1 MNAHRSPIQILCA
14 LCAALATLPAAAQTA
29 ASNVVIRVD
38 ATPLTALVRPG
49 LERLRDTPGLT
60 LRQQG
65 AGAPQGDLS
74 IRGGPFNGAGLLL
87 NGLTLRNAQT
97 EHWHADLPV
106 PDVWT
111 DTPTVLTGME
121 RFRAAPGHPSG
132 SVSLE
137 LAPLSG
143 NLRSVTLGGGG
154 KGALFGQAV
163 FTETEPLRDGVAGAS
178 AFVSADRADQTDGYR
193 DNDLERGAAGA
204 RISAA
209 SETMRGDLVTA
220 LSWREFGARGFYG
233 TDPTYPAAERRGDA
247 LAAGSLRFARD
258 PRQPARL
265 SAAWLRTRD
274 TYWLDRH
281 NRAFYENDH
290 TTDFF
295 ALHGDT
301 RRMVSDTVSVDLRA
315 DGDLETLASRSLGN
329 HTRSHASFAALP
341 NLASGPL
348 TWTLGGALEL
358 FSTDSPVPLPAAGVE
373 WAVSDRH
380 TLFLSYSTAVRK
392 PSYTEL
398 NYESPS
404 SLGNTG
410 LDRQRTQTAE
420 LGWKAETG
428 PFRWRAVLFH
438 EEGRNIVDWLRASPA
453 GRWQAVNL
461 ETLRTTGL
469 AAEGVWEVDGA
480 TDLGL
485 NLLAVSKDTDTAGY
499 TSRYALDYPRA
510 AADACVR
517 HRLTRELS
525 LRLSQGVS
533 RYAANRARRHG
544 DGFWDTRAG
553 VRWQPRRFP
562 GLTLNAGVDNLL
574 DDDFQIFPGQES
586 ARRRVHVSL
595 TRVW

>member
-1 MNAHRSPIQILCA
+1 MLTVFRAP
-14 LCAALATLPAAAQTA
+14 AQTA
-29 ASNVVIRVD
+29 VSNVVILIE
-38 ATPLTALVRPG
+38 ATPLASLVRPG
-49 LERLRDTPGLT
+49 PEPLRDIPGLM

-65 AGAPQGDLS
+65 ASAPQGDLS
-74 IRGGPFNGAGLLL
+74 IRGSPFNGAGLLL

-97 EHWHADLPV
+97 EHWHADLSV
-106 PDVWT
+106 PNIWT

-121 RFRAAPGHPSG
+121 RFRAASGHPSG

-137 LAPLSG
+137 LAPLSET
-143 NLRSVTLGGGG
+143 LRSITLGGGD

-163 FTETEPLRDGVAGAS
+163 FTETEPFRDGVAGAS

-193 DNDLERGAAGA
+193 DNDLVRGAAGA
-204 RISAA
+204 RIHAA
-209 SETMRGDLVTA
+209 NETMRSDLVTA

-233 TDPTYPAAERRGDA
+233 TDPSFPAAERKGDA
-247 LAAGSLRFARD
+247 LAAGSLRFVQD

-281 NRAFYENDH
+281 NRTFYENDH

-295 ALHGDT
+295 VAHGDT
-301 RRMVSDTVSVDLRA
+301 RRTFNDTVSVDLRA
-315 DGDLETLASRSLGN
+315 DGDLETLESRSLGN
-329 HTRSHASFAALP
+329 HTRSHASLAVLP
-341 NLASGPL
+341 NLTCGPL
-348 TWTLGGALEL
+348 TWTVGGALDL
-358 FSTDSPVPLPAAGVE
+358 FSTDSPIPLPAAGVE
-373 WAVSDRH
+373 WTVSERH
-380 TLFLSYSTAVRK
+380 TLFLSYTAAARQ

-404 SLGNTG
+404 SLGNAG

-420 LGWKAETG
+420 LGWKAEHG
-428 PFRWRAVLFH
+428 PFRWRTVLFH
-438 EEGRNIVDWLRASPA
+438 EEGRNIVDWRRTSPA

-469 AAEGVWEVDGA
+469 AAEGVWEVDGN
-480 TDLGL
+480 TDFGL
-485 NLLAVSKDTDTAGY
+485 NLLTVSKDTDTSGY
-499 TSRYALDYPRA
+499 ASRYALDYPRA

-533 RYAANRARRHG
+533 RYATNHARQH
-544 DGFWDTRAG
+544 DNWFWDTRAG
-553 VRWQPRRFP
+553 VQWQPRQLP
-562 GLTLNAGVDNLL
+562 GLTLNAGIDNLL
-574 DDDFQIFPGQES
+574 DDDFQIFPGQET
-586 ARRRVHVSL
+586 AGRCMYVSL
-595 TRVW
+595 THVW